1 MVRRKIISI
10 VFMLFCIQ
18 TCFSQIQIHHKK
30 ELFSREEIG
39 SMNNLNFS
47 TDGYY
52 YTIKT
57 DTLYHK
63 ADLQRDGIYNKEKN
77 YYYPLK
83 YLRCLFFSK
92 DGFVI
97 QKDFTTPYVQNQDS
111 VKYYNQ
117 NIISI
122 FEKKLASE
130 NIVEG
135 LVKKDKLWFLNKKA
149 QIWKNGIY
157 KLDKDSIK
165 MQMYNNLMGD
175 YYLIEY
181 KGQYHLNKIVF
192 TEEYAYREK
201 KKHTDTIVYEF
212 KKLGKEFP
220 ISNYI
225 RENSKKF
232 WK

>member
-1 MVRRKIISI
+1 
-10 VFMLFCIQ
+10 MLSCMQ
-18 TCFSQIQIHHKK
+18 NCFSQIQIHHKK
-30 ELFSREEIG
+30 KLFPKNEIG
-39 SMNNLNFS
+39 SINHPDFP

-52 YTIKT
+52 YMIKT

-63 ADLQRDGIYNKEKN
+63 YDLQRDGTYNKEKSF
-77 YYYPLK
+77 YYPLK

-111 VKYYNQ
+111 VKHYNQ
-117 NIISI
+117 NLISI

-130 NIVEG
+130 NIMEG

-165 MQMYNNLMGD
+165 MQIYNNLMGD

-181 KGQYHLNKIVF
+181 KGQYHSNKIVF
-192 TEEYAYREK
+192 TQEYAYREEK
-201 KKHTDTIVYEF
+201 RHTDNLVYEF
-212 KKLGKEFP
+212 KKLGKEIT

-225 RENSKKF
+225 RENPKKF